1 MPFRSN
7 GELVM
12 TRWLAHGAGSEHK
25 IGQWKGLELYRA
37 DGYSLYVDV
46 EAVVLKDD
54 PNGIA
59 ALVTFHDLTK
69 AHQLEEMKI
78 DFVALAAH
86 ELRTPLT
93 EIKGYLDILRTEA
106 KGLTKTQRDFLD
118 QAIDQRRP
126 ARRPHAQPA
135 QCQPHRTR
143 RAGLPARAD

>member
-1 MPFRSN
+1 MGEVAGQLAEKVMPFRAD

-12 TRWLAHGAGSEHK
+12 DRWLAEGSGTEHK

-37 DGYSLYVDV
+37 DGHSLFVDV
-46 EAVVLKDD
+46 EAVVLKND
-54 PNGIA
+54 PNGIS

-93 EIKGYLDILRTEA
+93 EIKGYLDILSTEA
-106 KGLTKTQRDFLD
+106 KGLTRDQKKFLS
-118 QAIDQRRP
+118 QAINS
-126 ARRPHAQPA
+126 AH
-135 QCQPHRTR
+135 
-143 RAGLPARAD
+143 